1 MAGGARPMMVDGGIA
16 RRRMAAGIAAITCLV
31 VLAGSAIV
39 ATLLAGLDAD
49 VASALEAVSGAAY
62 FTVKQA
68 LFSTL
73 LSVGFAVPVAIA
85 LQSLPG
91 FPGRR
96 LVLALFAMPLSLPAI
111 AAVLG
116 VLSLLG
122 RSGWVADLAAALGT
136 AFRPDIYGLDGIVLV
151 HVFFNMPLAVRML
164 TSAFDE
170 IPQEQFKLAET
181 LRFGVMARLTHVLIP
196 AMRNVLPGI
205 VGLVFLLCA
214 GSYTI
219 VLTLGGGPAA
229 TTLQVAIQQALSMD
243 FNPGRA
249 ALLTL
254 AQLALT
260 LLVLASLPSA
270 PKQAL
275 AQGSSEARR
284 WHQPNAWEAAASVL
298 AIALA
303 CLFTGLPLIAL
314 GAAGFPADHFG
325 ILGSEA
331 FWQAIATSATIALAS
346 ALLAVGA
353 AVAIAAATYA
363 LQDQGRGIWW
373 VERSMLA
380 ALGIPPLILGVGWFI
395 LLAMLGQP
403 FALAPVLIVLANAI
417 MALPFALQLIRPAI
431 DRHFSQTDR
440 LAAAVRIA
448 GWRRIAAIDMP
459 ALKPALISS
468 LFFAGALSFGDLGVV
483 TLYGSDH
490 LTTLPALIYR
500 SMGSYRTNDASGLV
514 LYLVV
519 ITGTLAYL
527 SLRNARHA
535 G

>member
-1 MAGGARPMMVDGGIA
+1 MMLDGGMA
-16 RRRMAAGIAAITCLV
+16 RRRVAAGSAAIACLV

-39 ATLLAGLDAD
+39 ATFLSGLDAD
-49 VASALEAVSGAAY
+49 VPSALTAVWGAAY

-73 LSVGFAVPVAIA
+73 LSVGAAMPVAIA
-85 LQSLPG
+85 LQSLHR

-116 VLSLLG
+116 VLSLFG
-122 RSGWVADLAAALGT
+122 RSGWIADLATATGW
-136 AFRPDIYGLDGIVLV
+136 AFRPDIYGLDGILLA

-170 IPQEQFKLAET
+170 IPQDQFKLAET
-181 LRFGVMARLTHVLIP
+181 LRFGATACFAHVLMPVIRQ
-196 AMRNVLPGI
+196 ALPGI
-205 VGLVFLLCA
+205 AGLVFLLCA

-260 LLVLASLPSA
+260 IGVLLMLPRA
-270 PKQAL
+270 PQRAL
-275 AQGSSEARR
+275 APGNSAARR
-284 WHQPNAWEAAASVL
+284 WHQPSAIELTAS
-298 AIALA
+298 ALVIVIA
-303 CLFTGLPLIAL
+303 CLFAGLPLLAL
-314 GAAGFPADHFG
+314 GFSGLPADHLR
-325 ILGSEA
+325 IVASPA
-331 FWQAIATSATIALAS
+331 FATALATSTVIALAS
-346 ALLAVGA
+346 AVLAVVA
-353 AVAIAAATYA
+353 ALAIAAATYA
-363 LQDQGRGIWW
+363 LLSEGRSVWW
-373 VERSMLA
+373 IERSALA
-380 ALGIPPLILGVGWFI
+380 ALGIPPLVLGVGWFM
-395 LLAMLGQP
+395 LLAMIGQP
-403 FALAPVLIVLANAI
+403 FAMAPVLIVLANAI

-431 DRHFSQTDR
+431 DKHFGQTDR
-440 LAAAVRIA
+440 LAAAVRIN
-448 GWRRIAAIDMP
+448 GLRRILMIDAP

-500 SMGSYRTNDASGLV
+500 SMGSYRTNDAAGLV
-514 LYLVV
+514 LYLVM
-519 ITGTLAYL
+519 ITGALAYL
-527 SLRNARHA
+527 SLRNARDA
-535 G
+535 

>member
-1 MAGGARPMMVDGGIA
+1 MMLDGGMA
-16 RRRMAAGIAAITCLV
+16 KRRVAAGSAAIASLV
-31 VLAGSAIV
+31 VLAGSAV
-39 ATLLAGLDAD
+39 VTLFLAGMDAD
-49 VASALEAVSGAAY
+49 VPSVLDAVSAAAY
-62 FTVKQA
+62 FTIKQA

-73 LSVGFAVPVAIA
+73 LSIGCAVPVAIA
-85 LQSLPG
+85 LQSLSG

-116 VLSLLG
+116 VLSLFG
-122 RSGWVADLAAALGT
+122 RSGWIADLAAATGW
-136 AFRPDIYGLDGIVLV
+136 AFRPDIYGLDGILLV

-164 TSAFDE
+164 TSAFEE

-181 LRFGVMARLTHVLIP
+181 LRFGPVARFAHVLMP
-196 AMRNVLPGI
+196 AMRSVLPGI
-205 VGLVFLLCA
+205 AGLVFLLCA

-229 TTLQVAIQQALSMD
+229 TTLQVAIQQALSID

-260 LLVLASLPSA
+260 ILVLALLPRASQRA
-270 PKQAL
+270 I
-275 AQGSSEARR
+275 AQGSSTARR
-284 WHQPNAWEAAASVL
+284 WHQPGAIEITASASAVV
-298 AIALA
+298 IA
-303 CLFTGLPLIAL
+303 CLFAGLPLLAL
-314 GAAGFPADHFG
+314 GFSGLPADHLR
-325 ILGSEA
+325 IIASPA
-331 FWQAIATSATIALAS
+331 FAAALATSTVIALAS
-346 ALLAVGA
+346 AVLAVLA
-353 AVAIAAATYA
+353 ALAIAAATYA
-363 LQDQGRGIWW
+363 MQAEGRSVWW
-373 VERSMLA
+373 IERSALA

-431 DRHFSQTDR
+431 DRHFGGTDR
-440 LAAAVRIA
+440 LAAALRIS
-448 GWRRIAAIDMP
+448 GWRRIAMIDVP

-490 LTTLPALIYR
+490 LTTLPAMIYR

-527 SLRNARHA
+527 SLRSARHA

>member
-1 MAGGARPMMVDGGIA
+1 MMLDGGMA
-16 RRRMAAGIAAITCLV
+16 RRRMAAGIAAIACLV

-39 ATLLAGLDAD
+39 ATFLAGLDAD
-49 VASALEAVSGAAY
+49 VPSALDAVSGAAV

-68 LFSTL
+68 AFSTL
-73 LSVGFAVPVAIA
+73 LSVGLAVPVAIA

-96 LVLALFAMPLSLPAI
+96 FVLALFAMPLSLPAI

-116 VLSLLG
+116 VLSLFG
-122 RSGWVADLAAALGT
+122 RSGWVADLAAATGW
-136 AFRPDIYGLDGIVLV
+136 AFRPDIYGLDGIVLA

-181 LRFGVMARLTHVLIP
+181 LRFGATARFAHVLMP
-196 AMRNVLPGI
+196 AMRDVLPGI
-205 VGLVFLLCA
+205 AGLVFLLCA

-260 LLVLASLPSA
+260 VLVLVVLPSA
-270 PKQAL
+270 PRQAL
-275 AQGSSEARR
+275 AHSNSTARR
-284 WHQPNAWEAAASVL
+284 WHQPHVWEVIASGL
-298 AIALA
+298 AIVLA
-303 CLFTGLPLIAL
+303 CLFVGLPLATL
-314 GAAGFPADHFG
+314 AAAGLTADHVR
-325 ILGSEA
+325 IVGSPT
-331 FWQAIATSATIALAS
+331 FVQALMTSTAIALAS
-346 ALLAVGA
+346 ALLAVVA
-353 AVAIAAATYA
+353 AVTIASATYA
-363 LQDQGRGIWW
+363 MLSEGRSARWM
-373 VERSMLA
+373 ERSALA

-403 FALAPVLIVLANAI
+403 FAMAPVLIVLANAI

-431 DRHFSQTDR
+431 DRHFGQTDR
-440 LAAAVRIA
+440 LAAAVRIS
-448 GWRRIAAIDMP
+448 GWHRIVMIDAP
-459 ALKPALISS
+459 ALKPALISA
-468 LFFAGALSFGDLGVV
+468 LFFAGALSFGDLGVF